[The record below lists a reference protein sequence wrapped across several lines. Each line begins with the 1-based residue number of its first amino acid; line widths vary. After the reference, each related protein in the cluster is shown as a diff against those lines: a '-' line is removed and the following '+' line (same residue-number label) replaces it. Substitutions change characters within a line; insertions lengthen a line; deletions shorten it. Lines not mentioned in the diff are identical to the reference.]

1 VIIALSVVA
10 LVVSVGT
17 AIYAA
22 VVSSHVSNREVTS
35 TVIADFYAAMR
46 DLTVLQMQEWRLA
59 HLFEVS
65 ENYEQVVE
73 PLREVA
79 PDSSAPAVVEL
90 RLKERA
96 AALTIFGLYEH
107 TIYQLGKAEDD
118 GDDARTEFLRDA
130 ADYLTQ
136 RLLPNPRLRYLWSK
150 DGGNL
155 ECEFEDAAR
164 AHYEANIIAM
174 PHSWDDTGPYG
185 DNEA

>member
-1 VIIALSVVA
+1 VTIALSIVA
-10 LVVSVGT
+10 LVVSVGS
-17 AIYAA
+17 AVYAA
-22 VVSSHVSNREVTS
+22 AVSRHVSNRQVTS

-46 DLTVLQMQEWRLA
+46 DLTMLQMQEWQLA

-65 ENYEQVVE
+65 ENYAHVVE
-73 PLREVA
+73 PLHRVA
-79 PDSSAPAVVEL
+79 PDSSSMEAVQL
-90 RLKERA
+90 KLKERA

-107 TIYQLGKAEDD
+107 TIYQLGKAEED
-118 GDDARTEFLRDA
+118 GDGARTEFLKEA

-164 AHYEANIIAM
+164 TFYETKVPAV
-174 PHSWDDTGPYG
+174 PETWDATGPY
-185 DNEA
+185 DEL

>member
-1 VIIALSVVA
+1 MTIALSIVA
-10 LVVSVGT
+10 LVVSIVS
-17 AIYAA
+17 AVYAA
-22 VVSSHVSNREVTS
+22 AVSRSVSNREVTS

-73 PLREVA
+73 PLRLVA
-79 PDSSAPAVVEL
+79 PAGTAPAAVEL

-107 TIYQLGKAEDD
+107 TIYQLGKAEED
-118 GDDARTEFLRDA
+118 GDGARVEFLCEA
-130 ADYLTQ
+130 AEYLTK
-136 RLLPNPRLRYLWSK
+136 RLLPNPRLRYLWAK

-155 ECEFEDAAR
+155 ECEFEEPAR
-164 AHYEANIIAM
+164 DHYRENV
-174 PHSWDDTGPYG
+174 PDLPYSWDDKGPYG
-185 DNEA
+185 EP

>member
-1 VIIALSVVA
+1 MTIALSIVA
-10 LVVSVGT
+10 LVVSIGSAV
-17 AIYAA
+17 YAA
-22 VVSSHVSNREVTS
+22 VASRHVSNREVTS

-73 PLREVA
+73 LLRNVA
-79 PDSSAPAVVEL
+79 PGSSAPAAVEL

-118 GDDARTEFLRDA
+118 GDDARTEFLQDA

-150 DGGNL
+150 EGGNL
-155 ECEFEDAAR
+155 ECEFEEPAR
-164 AHYEANIIAM
+164 AHYQANVTAL
-174 PHSWDDTGPYG
+174 PYSWDNTGPYG
-185 DNEA
+185 GA

>member
-1 VIIALSVVA
+1 MTIALSVVA
-10 LVVSVGT
+10 LAVSIGT
-17 AIYAA
+17 AIYTAI
-22 VVSSHVSNREVTS
+22 VSRHVSNREVTS
-35 TVIADFYAAMR
+35 TVIADFYSTMR

-65 ENYEQVVE
+65 ENYGQVVE

-79 PDSSAPAVVEL
+79 PDGSALAAVEL

-118 GDDARTEFLRDA
+118 RDSVRTEFLRDA
-130 ADYLTQ
+130 ADYFTQ

-164 AHYEANIIAM
+164 AHYEANVAM
-174 PHSWDDTGPYG
+174 ALSWDDTGPYG
-185 DNEA
+185 DYEE

>member
-1 VIIALSVVA
+1 MTIALSVVA
-10 LVVSVGT
+10 LVIAVLS

-22 VVSSHVSNREVTS
+22 IAARNVSNREVTS
-35 TVIADFYAAMR
+35 TVIADFYASMR

-73 PLREVA
+73 PLRRVA
-79 PDSSAPAVVEL
+79 PSSTTSAVVEL

-96 AALTIFGLYEH
+96 AALTIFNLYEH
-107 TIYQLGKAEDD
+107 TIYQLGKAEED
-118 GDDARTEFLRDA
+118 GDGARTEFLREA
-130 ADYLTQ
+130 ADYLTK
-136 RLLPNPRLRYLWSK
+136 RLLPNPRLRYLWAK

-164 AHYEANIIAM
+164 AHYQDNVPAL
-174 PHSWDDTGPYG
+174 PYSWDEKGPYG
-185 DNEA
+185 EP